1 MSVYQ
6 EIIAMQSPIDIGSD
20 ENKRKMFSVNFEAMA
35 TAPVTD
41 FGREIGKL
49 INDAGLG
56 TFAVDMFLGMEAI
69 LPKLDGPYVTIID
82 TGGSEPEGT
91 HNKAAGHTYEH
102 LSVQIVIRARGYDAA
117 KTRALAIWRTLD
129 GVRNTTVVA

>member
-35 TAPVTD
+35 TEPVTD
-41 FGREIGKL
+41 FEREIGKL
-49 INDAGLG
+49 INDASLG
-56 TFAVDMFLGMEAI
+56 TFAVDMFIGREAI
-69 LPKLDGPYVTIID
+69 LPTGNGPFVSIIN
-82 TGGSEPEGT
+82 TGGSEPEST

-102 LSVQIVIRARGYDAA
+102 LSVQIVTRARGYDAA